1 MAGAPPPSAPPALDP
16 GADLQVGPRT
26 DRPLPRVEVI
36 APLDVPD
43 ATGTAGGVGGVSGL
57 SGCSL
62 LVVPVGRAAR
72 GEGTPEHAP
81 GDDDGGASDRVA
93 LGAGSAWAATAA
105 GLDLVE
111 VCRLARWRAA
121 AGTSLPVHGARLT
134 GDPRDGDGAPVRLV
148 LLGTGSGSARDLRR
162 AGAALA
168 RTARG
173 LDRVATS
180 AAADLDDDGLRALA
194 EGLLLGSWS
203 PPRTGLQDGPEPAVR
218 TAVLLGAPSGH
229 ERALA
234 AASTA
239 AAATWRVRDLAA
251 TPSSTKTPVWVAGQA
266 RALAARADVAPG
278 SGTLEV
284 SVLDEEDLAQ
294 RRAGGLLAVGA
305 ASQHPP
311 CLVRVDWTPASSSPP
326 PSEAGERGRV
336 VLVGKGI
343 TYDTGGL
350 ALKPRESMVAMK
362 TDMAGAA
369 VVLAT
374 VVAAAEAGLPRPVT
388 ALLPLAENGL
398 GAASYRP
405 GDVIRVLDGTTVEV
419 DNPDAEGRLVLA
431 DALALADAELDP
443 ELLLDVATLT
453 GAATLGLG
461 RQHAAL
467 FTDDDALA
475 AALAAAGEATGER
488 VWRMPLVDDYR
499 PTLDSEVADLRHVP
513 SSPAPGAGSVTAA
526 LFLREFVGQRRW
538 AHLDIAGVGR
548 SEKEQHEVPRGAT
561 GWGAR
566 VLLRLLEDL
575 A

>member
-1 MAGAPPPSAPPALDP
+1 MP
-16 GADLQVGPRT
+16 DLRAGPRT
-26 DRPLPRVEVI
+26 DRPLPRVEVA
-36 APLDVPD
+36 APLDVAEVTD
-43 ATGTAGGVGGVSGL
+43 ATGLAGGVGAL
-57 SGCSL
+57 AGCSL

-72 GEGTPEHAP
+72 HQDGAQP
-81 GDDDGGASDRVA
+81 GAVDEAQDDDASAARVV
-93 LGAGSAWAATAA
+93 LGAAGSWAAASS

-111 VCRLARWRAA
+111 VCALARWRGA
-121 AGTSLPVHGARLT
+121 AGTSLPVHGARLA
-134 GDPRDGDGAPVRLV
+134 GDPRDGGGAPVRLV
-148 LLGTGSGSARDLRR
+148 LLGTGSGSARALRR

-168 RTARG
+168 RAARG
-173 LDRVATS
+173 CDRVAT
-180 AAADLDDDGLRALA
+180 AAAAELDAEGLRSLA
-194 EGLLLGSWS
+194 EGLLLGAWS
-203 PPRTGLQDGPEPAVR
+203 PPRTGVEEGPEPAVR
-218 TAVLLGAPSGH
+218 TVVLLGAPAGH
-229 ERALA
+229 ERALGSA
-234 AASTA
+234 ATA
-239 AAATWRVRDLAA
+239 ATATWRVRDLAA
-251 TPSSTKTPVWVAGQA
+251 TPSSTKTPAWVAGQA
-266 RALAARADVAPG
+266 RALAAAAAVDPAA
-278 SGTLEV
+278 GTLEV
-284 SVLDEEDLAQ
+284 AVLDEEELAQ

-311 CLVRVDWTPASSSPP
+311 CLVRVDWTPAAPGA
-326 PSEAGERGRV
+326 AGRGRA

-343 TYDTGGL
+343 TFDTGGL

-369 VVLAT
+369 VVLAA

-398 GAASYRP
+398 GASSYRP

-443 ELLLDVATLT
+443 ALLVDVATLT

-467 FTDDDALA
+467 YTSDDALA
-475 AALAAAGEATGER
+475 AALAAAGESTGER
-488 VWRMPLVDDYR
+488 VWRMPLVEEYR
-499 PTLDSEVADLRHVP
+499 ASLDSDVADLRHVP
-513 SSPAPGAGSVTAA
+513 SRPAPGAGSVTAA

-548 SEKEQHEVPRGAT
+548 SEKESHEVPRGAT

>member
-1 MAGAPPPSAPPALDP
+1 M
-16 GADLQVGPRT
+16 V
-26 DRPLPRVEVI
+26 
-36 APLDVPD
+36 
-43 ATGTAGGVGGVSGL
+43 
-57 SGCSL
+57 
-62 LVVPVGRAAR
+62 
-72 GEGTPEHAP
+72 
-81 GDDDGGASDRVA
+81 
-93 LGAGSAWAATAA
+93 LGAAGSWAAASS

-111 VCRLARWRAA
+111 VCALARWRGA
-121 AGTSLPVHGARLT
+121 AGTSLPVHGARLA
-134 GDPRDGDGAPVRLV
+134 GDPRDGGGAPVRLV
-148 LLGTGSGSARDLRR
+148 LLGTGSGSARALRR

-168 RTARG
+168 RAARG
-173 LDRVATS
+173 CDRVAT
-180 AAADLDDDGLRALA
+180 AAAAELDAEGLRSLA
-194 EGLLLGSWS
+194 EGLLLGAWS
-203 PPRTGLQDGPEPAVR
+203 PPRTGVEEGPEPAVR
-218 TAVLLGAPSGH
+218 TVVLLGAPAGH
-229 ERALA
+229 ERALGSA
-234 AASTA
+234 ATA
-239 AAATWRVRDLAA
+239 ATATWRVRDLAA
-251 TPSSTKTPVWVAGQA
+251 TPSSTKTPAWVAGQA
-266 RALAARADVAPG
+266 RALAAAAAVDPAA
-278 SGTLEV
+278 GTLEV
-284 SVLDEEDLAQ
+284 AVLDEEELAQ

-311 CLVRVDWTPASSSPP
+311 CLVRVDWTPAAPGA
-326 PSEAGERGRV
+326 AGRGRA

-343 TYDTGGL
+343 TFDTGGL

-369 VVLAT
+369 VVLAA

-398 GAASYRP
+398 GASSYRP

-443 ELLLDVATLT
+443 ALLVDVATLT

-467 FTDDDALA
+467 YTSDDALA
-475 AALAAAGEATGER
+475 AALAAAGESTGER
-488 VWRMPLVDDYR
+488 VWRMPLVEEYR
-499 PTLDSEVADLRHVP
+499 ASLDSDVADLRHVP
-513 SSPAPGAGSVTAA
+513 SRPAPGAGSVTAA

-548 SEKEQHEVPRGAT
+548 SEKESHEVPRGAT